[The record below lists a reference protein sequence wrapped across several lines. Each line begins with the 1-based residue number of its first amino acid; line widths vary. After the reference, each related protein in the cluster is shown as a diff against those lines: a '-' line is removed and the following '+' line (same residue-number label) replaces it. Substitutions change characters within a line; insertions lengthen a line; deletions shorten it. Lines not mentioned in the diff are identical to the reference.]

1 MAAAAAAVR
10 GRQQMFAPSRRCWMG
25 TPEVFFAKHIDNS
38 RLVKVDDPMRKR
50 EMRMFTAALCML
62 FTIVM
67 MYAWQHFS
75 AIEYGYRIEALS
87 AKQTTLTES
96 NRQLRLDLAQLKDPE
111 RIDQRAKDMGLQ
123 LPDASQVMH
132 LDSSPADIG
141 GPVMASAAVRVVS
154 NP

>member
-1 MAAAAAAVR
+1 MYT
-10 GRQQMFAPSRRCWMG
+10 PSRRCWVG

-38 RLVKVDDPMRKR
+38 RLVKVDDPTRKR

-75 AIEYGYRIEALS
+75 AIEYGYKIEALS
-87 AKQTTLTES
+87 AKQATLTES

-123 LPDASQVMH
+123 LPDASQVQQ
-132 LDSSPADIG
+132 LGSSPADIG
-141 GPVMASAAVRVVS
+141 GGAVMAARADVRVVS
-154 NP
+154 TP

>member
-1 MAAAAAAVR
+1 MAAAAAAIR
-10 GRQQMFAPSRRCWMG
+10 GRQQMFAPSRRCWVG

-50 EMRMFTAALCML
+50 EMRMFTVALCML

-75 AIEYGYRIEALS
+75 AIEYGYKIEALS
-87 AKQTTLTES
+87 AKRTTLTES
-96 NRQLRLDLAQLKDPE
+96 NRQLRLDLALLKDPE

-123 LPDASQVMH
+123 LPDASQVQQ
-132 LDSSPADIG
+132 LDSSPADMG
-141 GPVMASAAVRVVS
+141 GPVMARADVRVVS
-154 NP
+154 TP

>member
-50 EMRMFTAALCML
+50 EMRMFTVALCML

-87 AKQTTLTES
+87 TKRTTLTES

-123 LPDASQVMH
+123 LPDASQVQQ
-132 LDSSPADIG
+132 LDASPADIG
-141 GPVMASAAVRVVS
+141 GPVMAQADVRVIS
-154 NP
+154 TP

>member
-1 MAAAAAAVR
+1 MAAAAAARV
-10 GRQQMFAPSRRCWMG
+10 RQQMYTPSRRCWVG

-38 RLVKVDDPMRKR
+38 RLVKVDDPTRKH

-62 FTIVM
+62 FTFVM

-75 AIEYGYRIEALS
+75 AIEYGYKIEALS
-87 AKQTTLTES
+87 AKQATLTES

-123 LPDASQVMH
+123 LPDANQVMH
-132 LDSSPADIG
+132 LDSNPADIG

-154 NP
+154 TP